1 MEDAIMVLLGFVAGW
16 ALGSKITEMIH
27 VMSFKKIMEELDI
40 SEQQLRKL
48 AERNGLDLPENDKES
63 SELEVCEI
71 RIEQHQGQLYA
82 YRKSDDH
89 FLGQGTDR
97 DTLIERLKQQFQK
110 DIKLVITEEDGANLI
125 KQRG

>member
-1 MEDAIMVLLGFVAGW
+1 MDAILLLVGFAIGW
-16 ALGSKITEMIH
+16 AVGSKITEAIH
-27 VMSFKKIMEELDI
+27 VMSFKKIMEDLDI
-40 SEQQLRKL
+40 SDQQLKKL
-48 AERNGLDLPENDKES
+48 AKANGIDLPENDSETN
-63 SELEVCEI
+63 ELEVCEI

-97 DTLIERLKQQFQK
+97 DTLIERLKSQFQK

-125 KQRG
+125 KQIG

>member
-1 MEDAIMVLLGFVAGW
+1 MDAILLLVGFAIGW
-16 ALGSKITEMIH
+16 AVGSKITEAIH
-27 VMSFKKIMEELDI
+27 VMSFKKIMEDLNI
-40 SEQQLRKL
+40 SDQQLKKL
-48 AERNGLDLPENDKES
+48 AKANGIDLPENDSETN
-63 SELEVCEI
+63 ELEVCEI

-97 DTLIERLKQQFQK
+97 DTLIERLKSQFQK

-125 KQRG
+125 KQIG

>member
-1 MEDAIMVLLGFVAGW
+1 MDAILFLVGFVAGW

-27 VMSFKKIMEELDI
+27 VISFKKIMEDLDI
-40 SEQQLRKL
+40 SDQQLKKL
-48 AERNGLDLPENDKES
+48 AQRNGLDLPENDSETN
-63 SELEVCEI
+63 ELEVCEI

-89 FLGQGTDR
+89 FLGQGTDK

-110 DIKLVITEEDGANLI
+110 DTKLVITEEDGAKYIAQN
-125 KQRG
+125 G